1 MKTYKILIFLFLISF
16 VCCKQKKSSE
26 GIINKKE
33 VPKSITKS
41 NTDFTQEV
49 TIDELKYFYKKL
61 NNLCKSHTENISK
74 ILSKKVMKLYPN
86 FCEMHK
92 IISLQKEGEVQ
103 FEIDNG
109 IGVIT
114 INSVEFIEGTDEK
127 HRNEYSTF
135 FYIIKNNNKLILNEI
150 GGAG

>member
-1 MKTYKILIFLFLISF
+1 MKTDKILIFLFLISF
-16 VCCKQKKSSE
+16 ICCKQKKSTE
-26 GIINKKE
+26 GIKNKE
-33 VPKSITKS
+33 EIPKSVTKS
-41 NTDFTQEV
+41 KSDFTQEV
-49 TIDELKYFYKKL
+49 TIEELKIFYKKL
-61 NNLCKSHTENISK
+61 NNLCKSHTENMSK
-74 ILSKKVMKLYPN
+74 ILSKKVIKLYPN

-92 IISLQKEGEVQ
+92 ITSSQKKGEVQ

-114 INSVEFIEGTDEK
+114 INSVEFIEGIEEK

-135 FYIIKNNNKLILNEI
+135 LYIIKKNSKLILNEI